1 MRKCGNVGHPLP
13 ATRYPAPGTRYP
25 VPDGYMLSRMRR
37 AVLLAILG
45 LAVSPL
51 AAQQA
56 PDYDFLIRGG
66 RVIDPKNGVDGVRD
80 VAIKDGK
87 IAAVQAQIPAAR
99 AMKAVDATGFVVT
112 PGLIDIHVHVFP
124 GEKLRDYAG
133 GDWSVYP
140 DGFTLRSCVT
150 TVTDAGTS
158 GWRNF
163 PDFKR
168 RIVDQAKTRVTAL
181 LNIVGNGMGSGKI
194 EQNAEDMDGEATAA
208 MALQHKGVVVGI
220 KSAHYN
226 GADWK
231 PYEQA
236 VIAGTKA
243 DIPVMIDF
251 GGNVRAGRTLM
262 DLFTKYLRPGDI
274 FTHMYGGVRGEYD
287 ADAKGPSAAMIAGRK
302 RGILFDVGHGGTS
315 LRYSAAVPM
324 IEAGFV
330 PDSIST
336 DLHTSSMNS
345 AMKDMLNVMGKMMT
359 MGLSLTDVVK
369 MSTANPARQIK
380 QDTLGH
386 LGVGAAADVAVL
398 RVDKGRFGYV
408 DFTGGRMEGTQRLT
422 CEMTVRDGKVVYDLN
437 GLIAQPWDKLPANSR
452 GGDPK
457 WDNTR
462 GH

>member
-1 MRKCGNVGHPLP
+1 MLWPMRK
-13 ATRYPAPGTRYP
+13 
-25 VPDGYMLSRMRR
+25 
-37 AVLLAILG
+37 AVLFVVIGLLGSSLLAQG
-45 LAVSPL
+45 P
-51 AAQQA
+51 
-56 PDYDFLIRGG
+56 PEYDFLIKGG
-66 RVIDPKNGVDGVRD
+66 RVVDPRNALDAVRD

-87 IAAVQAQIPAAR
+87 IAAVSAEIPASR
-99 AMKAVDATGFVVT
+99 AMKAVDARGLVVT
-112 PGLIDIHVHVFP
+112 PGLIDLHVHVFP
-124 GEKLRDYAG
+124 GEKQKDYAG
-133 GDWSVYP
+133 GDWSVFP

-150 TVTDAGTS
+150 TVNDAGTS

-168 RIVDQAKTRVTAL
+168 RIIDESKTRVTAF

-194 EQNAEDMDGEATAA
+194 EQNPDDMDGEATSA

-251 GGNVRAGRTLM
+251 GGNVKAGRTLM
-262 DLFTKYLRPGDI
+262 DLFMKYLRPGDI
-274 FTHMYGGVRGEYD
+274 FTHMYGGVRGEFD
-287 ADAKGPSAAMIAGRK
+287 AAAKGPSAAMIAGRK
-302 RGILFDVGHGGTS
+302 RGIIFDVGHGGTS
-315 LRYSAAVPM
+315 LRYSSAIPM
-324 IEAGFV
+324 VKAGFL

-345 AMKDMLNVMGKMMT
+345 AMKDMLNVMGKFLA
-359 MGLSLTDVVK
+359 MGVPLVDVIRQ
-369 MSTANPARQIK
+369 STSNPAREIK
-380 QDTLGH
+380 LDSLGH
-386 LGVGAAADVAVL
+386 LSVGATADVSVM
-398 RVDKGRFGYV
+398 RVEQGRFGFV
-408 DFTGGRMEGTQRLT
+408 DFLGGRLEGTQRLA
-422 CEMTVRDGKVVYDLN
+422 CELTVRDGKVVYDLN
-437 GLIAQPWDKLPANSR
+437 GMIADPWDTLPATAR

-457 WDNTR
+457 WDRTR